1 MRTKRARQANSG
13 ALVLAA
19 ALLAAASLAGPASA
33 AEPSSVT
40 LGGVAYNFTTG
51 KPIPHARVA
60 VEETGAAAET
70 DDNGRWSLDVP
81 AGSDATVHITKV
93 GWYPM
98 YTQTFQNVRQG
109 IPDIFLQ
116 TPDLATTAGLWALVA
131 AQQWKDPFEDGCVI
145 VSTVV
150 DKRAVGMTFEELV
163 GFVPHGVPG
172 STASASPALPKPL
185 YFNDHVL
192 PDISLSQT
200 STDGGVM
207 WTNVPTGTYTFNAT
221 HPTEK
226 FAPFTAQ
233 CKDHRFINASPA
245 HGLHGMP

>member
-1 MRTKRARQANSG
+1 MLTAG
-13 ALVLAA
+13 LLVG
-19 ALLAAASLAGPASA
+19 ASLTGPASA
-33 AEPSSVT
+33 EERSSVI
-40 LGGVAYNFTTG
+40 LGGVAYSFTTG
-51 KPIPHARVA
+51 KPIPHARIA
-60 VEETGAAAET
+60 VEETGAAVES

-81 AGSDATVHITKV
+81 VGSDATVHITKL

-98 YTQTFQNVRQG
+98 YTQTFRNVQQD
-109 IPDIFLQ
+109 IPDVFLQ

-131 AQQWKDPFEDGCVI
+131 VQTGKDPFSGGCVI

-150 DKRAVGMTFEELV
+150 DKRAVGMSFEELM
-163 GFVPHGVPG
+163 GFAPHGVPG
-172 STASASPALPKPL
+172 ATASASPALRGPL
-185 YFNDHVL
+185 YFNDSVL

-207 WTNVPTGTYTFNAT
+207 WTNVPTGTYTFHAA

-226 FAPFTAQ
+226 FAPFTAT

-245 HGLHGMP
+245 HGLHGIP